1 MGGIYLERMGMF
13 VSSRPSAGPSFP
25 LFRLWPD
32 ISLIELALTL
42 QLGIVKTAG
51 VAEGSCAVRT
61 APPFG
66 GIDPVAAVAPSGRS
80 RTL

>member
-1 MGGIYLERMGMF
+1 M
-13 VSSRPSAGPSFP
+13 
-25 LFRLWPD
+25 
-32 ISLIELALTL
+32 IELALTL